1 MKLKN
6 IINNNNKSLF
16 AVCALASSVPFIST
30 TAVAAEATANTSKS
44 FVDFRLRFES
54 VEQDNALEDAEAL
67 TLRTL
72 VHYQTKNFNG
82 LSAVVEFEDS
92 RDVNDVEDYND
103 ATGNNTEYS
112 VIADPN
118 TTELDQGFIQYKG
131 KGITAKVG
139 RQVITFDGHRFVGH
153 VGWRQDKQTFDGVS
167 FNYSNDKLSAS
178 YAYIN
183 KRNRIFAE
191 SKDIESM
198 DHLINA
204 SYKLGFG
211 KLTGY
216 GYLLEVDQDTDNAL
230 DTFGVS
236 LDGKGKL
243 FSNDV
248 NYRFEYATQ
257 TSETGASEY
266 DADYINVEGGI
277 ALGKFNFKIGLEA
290 LGSDDGQY
298 GFSTPL
304 ATLHKFNGWSDQF
317 LGTPTVGLND
327 IYVSASTKL
336 LGGSV
341 LVALH
346 DFSANDD
353 GYGIDDLGSELNVQY
368 ATKFATYFNGGIK
381 FAAYSAGDDAAGKV
395 DTDKVWLWVGAR
407 F

>member
-1 MKLKN
+1 MKLKH

-16 AVCALASSVPFIST
+16 AVCALASSLPFMST
-30 TAVAAEATANTSKS
+30 TAIAADAAANTSKA

-54 VEQDNALEDAEAL
+54 VEQDNALKDAEAL

-72 VHYQTKNFNG
+72 LHYQTKDFSG
-82 LSAVVEFEDS
+82 FSAVVEFEDS

-103 ATGNNTEYS
+103 ANGTNPEYS

-118 TTELDQGFIQYKG
+118 TTELDQGFVQYKAN
-131 KGITAKVG
+131 GITAKVG

-153 VGWRQDKQTFDGVS
+153 VGWRQDKQTFDGAT
-167 FNYSNDKLSAS
+167 FNYSADKLSAS

-191 SKDIESM
+191 SKDIESK

-204 SYKLGFG
+204 SYNLGFG
-211 KLTGY
+211 KVTGY

-236 LDGKGKL
+236 FAGKGQL
-243 FSNDV
+243 FSKDV
-248 NYRFEYATQ
+248 NYRLEYATQ
-257 TSETGASEY
+257 TSETGTTEF

-277 ALGKFNFKIGLEA
+277 ALGKFNLKLGLEA

-317 LGTPTVGLND
+317 LGTPSVGLND

-341 LVALH
+341 LVAYH
-346 DFSANDD
+346 DFTANDD

-368 ATKFATYFNGGIK
+368 AAKFATYFNGGIK
-381 FAAYSAGDDAAGKV
+381 FSAYSAGDDAAGKV